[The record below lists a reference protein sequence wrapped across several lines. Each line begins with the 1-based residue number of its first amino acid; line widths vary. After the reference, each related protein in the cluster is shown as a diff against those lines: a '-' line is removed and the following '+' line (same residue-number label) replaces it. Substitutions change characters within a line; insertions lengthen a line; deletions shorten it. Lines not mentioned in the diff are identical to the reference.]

1 MAKQPTAP
9 LDIQALDAQGSQP
22 VSEMV
27 VNQLLGFVQQG
38 KLKPGDKL
46 PTERELAQRLQVSRP
61 SVREALRGLS
71 ILGVLEIRHGGGVFV
86 SSLEAS
92 ALLEPLDFFVS
103 LSSDNA
109 AEVFDARIQFE
120 PMTAAMSA
128 ERLSQEDLDRLAEIV
143 AAQRA
148 APEDAELFHDT
159 DVEFHKIL
167 MDGADNVFLSRFG
180 KMLQLL
186 GDQSRRVFQK
196 RKSVRLQSIEDHE
209 AVFAAL
215 ADRDPQATYKAM
227 RQHMVNVRN
236 ALREVTGV

>member
-1 MAKQPTAP
+1 
-9 LDIQALDAQGSQP
+9 
-22 VSEMV
+22 
-27 VNQLLGFVQQG
+27 
-38 KLKPGDKL
+38 
-46 PTERELAQRLQVSRP
+46 
-61 SVREALRGLS
+61 
-71 ILGVLEIRHGGGVFV
+71 
-86 SSLEAS
+86 
-92 ALLEPLDFFVS
+92 
-103 LSSDNA
+103 
-109 AEVFDARIQFE
+109 
-120 PMTAAMSA
+120 
-128 ERLSQEDLDRLAEIV
+128 
-143 AAQRA
+143 RA